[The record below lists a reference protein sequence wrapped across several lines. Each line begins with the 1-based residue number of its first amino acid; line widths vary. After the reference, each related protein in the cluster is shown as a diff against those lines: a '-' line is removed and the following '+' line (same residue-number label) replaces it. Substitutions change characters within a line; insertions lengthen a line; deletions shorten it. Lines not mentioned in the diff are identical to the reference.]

1 MLEWDYCEDWTTDG
15 CSVLLTDVRAPSAGL
30 NITEQIVQ

>member
-15 CSVLLTDVRAPSAGL
+15 CFLLTDVRAPSAGL